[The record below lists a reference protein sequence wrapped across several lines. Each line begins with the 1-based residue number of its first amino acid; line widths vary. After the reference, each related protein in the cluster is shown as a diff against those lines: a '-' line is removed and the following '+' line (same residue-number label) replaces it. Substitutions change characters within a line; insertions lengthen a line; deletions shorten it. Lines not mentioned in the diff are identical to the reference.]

1 MPLHTVVRR
10 PDILRT
16 VAGTPRKIRVVGDPV
31 LHTPARE
38 VTEFDESLA
47 SLIDDMFASLA
58 VAEGVGLAAPQIG
71 VDLAVFVYD
80 CPDGAGSRAV
90 GHVVNP
96 IIETSGPLDDSDE
109 GCLSVPGPY
118 HDLQRF
124 QEARVHGV
132 DKTGTP
138 ISVSGTGYLARCL
151 QHETDH
157 LRGVLYID
165 HLPRNRRRRVLRDME
180 PYEWN
185 APVR

>member
-1 MPLHTVVRR
+1 V
-10 PDILRT
+10 D
-16 VAGTPRKIRVVGDPV
+16 GTARKIRVAGDPV
-31 LHTPARE
+31 LHTSARE
-38 VTEFDESLA
+38 VTAFDDSLA
-47 SLIDDMFASLA
+47 ELVEDMFASLA

-80 CPDGAGSRAV
+80 CPDATGQRVV

-96 IIETSGPLDDSDE
+96 IIETSGPLDTSDE

-118 HDLQRF
+118 HDLARF
-124 QEARVHGV
+124 LEARVHGV
-132 DKTGTP
+132 DKTGAP
-138 ISVSGTGYLARCL
+138 VSVSGTGYLARCL

-180 PYEWN
+180 PFEWN
-185 APVR
+185 APVP